1 MWKSLKVITV
11 GSALALALAM
21 PATTQAAGNP
31 CNPCAAE
38 QAQPCNPCAAKQAQ
52 PCNPCAAKETQQQKA
67 KKKKTP
73 QPCNPCAAKNPCGTT
88 K

>member
-21 PATTQAAGNP
+21 PATTQAAGN
-31 CNPCAAE
+31 
-38 QAQPCNPCAAKQAQ
+38 PCNPCAAKQAQ